1 MTDDRGK
8 EGAERQERPS
18 ERGDALG
25 DLLRRQ
31 QRAKHK
37 EIADRMFGS
46 ASDADEGERDGR

>member
-25 DLLRRQ
+25 DLLRGQ
-31 QRAKHK
+31 QQAKHK
-37 EIADRMFGS
+37 EIANRIFGS
-46 ASDADEGERDGR
+46 DDEGERDGR